1 MREVIKRS
9 VLYENKLESTYT
21 RHKQFWLALVAGLL
35 VLANHI
41 FGMFGI
47 DITVI
52 SAEITIIVETVLSLL
67 VLLGIVIDPTTNGVS
82 DSGQVMRYEEPWSEK
97 KENNA

>member
-1 MREVIKRS
+1 MNINWKVR
-9 VLYENKLESTYT
+9 L

-41 FGMFGI
+41 FSMFGI

-52 SAEITIIVETVLSLL
+52 SAEITIIVETTLSLL

-82 DSGQVMRYEEPWSEK
+82 DSGQVMTYEEQ
-97 KENNA
+97 